1 MMYVPMCPVCN
12 ENEVGSLPGGT
23 EYFCSAT
30 CEGIAQTEEAEYLTA
45 GSAAHWYNDD
55 DGEPRGSHDLSDD
68 AEALA
73 SAGWGTDEDYG
84 YYGEDF

>member
-1 MMYVPMCPVCN
+1 MYHVPMCPVCN

-23 EYFCSAT
+23 EYYCSHV
-30 CEGIAQTEEAEYLTA
+30 CESIAHAEEAEYLAA
-45 GSAAHWYNDD
+45 GSVPYGYNDD